1 MQITKRI
8 LSYLQLPTATS
19 VMILELA
26 KTVPKAFNKIWH
38 QGSSSRWTTAPH
50 TKRERIKSSDLDL
63 FGFVAFVGKMAALKL
78 WVLSAVVLCV
88 PAFPQAS
95 IRRNIKNTIFG
106 DERLEGEAFED
117 LDAFSDI
124 EMFTD
129 WTTNPYRLPNTTVPI
144 HYNVFWT
151 VDLDPL
157 RLFYEGKVEIQLR
170 ATQPNVNEIVLHS
183 DHHELRSI
191 TLTQNNVS
199 IPVTNVTEP
208 QYHFLRIRP
217 NTDLLYN
224 ANNPVVYVLTIEFG
238 APMRTDMYGIY
249 QSWYRNN
256 PNNQNE
262 TLWMA
267 STQFQSTASR
277 YAMPCYDEPKF
288 KATFDITIRRQNNVK
303 SWSNM
308 QIRETVPAG
317 IPNWSDDIYHRT
329 PVMSTYLI
337 AILVGD
343 YQSIGNTNTFEVI
356 ARPGAINAGQGE
368 YALDVGQKLLATMI
382 SHTGF
387 DYYSVPNIKMTQ
399 AAIPDFG
406 AGAMENWGLLTY
418 REAYLMYDGNHTNS
432 NYKQLIGYILSHE
445 IAHMW
450 FGNLVTNDWWDVL
463 WLNEGFAR
471 YYQYFLTHWV
481 ETEMGFETRF
491 IVEQVHTALLTD
503 SANNPQPLT
512 NPGVGSPA
520 AVSNMFGT
528 LSYNK
533 GAAVIRMTEH
543 MLGFEVQELGLQN
556 YLRNNAFGVAVPMT
570 LISELEAAGY
580 SQNALQEYG
589 PDFDFVAYYKS
600 WTEQPGHPV
609 LNVQVD
615 HSTGRMTITQRR
627 FNINTGY
634 SNVNANWV
642 IPITFATASNNN
654 FNNTKA
660 THILKD
666 TVTVIN
672 RGSVG
677 DEWVV
682 LNKQQTGYYRVNYDD
697 YTWDLIALALRQ
709 NVSVIHEYNR
719 AQIVNDIFSY
729 ARAGLMTYTRA
740 FSLLSFLENET
751 QYAPWVAAITGFN
764 WIRNRLQ
771 SNPVLLNQL
780 QNIIVGWASNVMA
793 DIGYFE
799 PANESFMRSYLR
811 MQMAPFMCNM
821 NVLACRQ
828 AAQTQFRALVDQN
841 TPVPNDSRLW
851 VYCNGL
857 RQSTTTAVSDF
868 NFMWNRFLTHN
879 VYNEKYV
886 LISALGCTQDVNSL
900 AIYVNGIIQDNY
912 EVRPQDYTNAWSSA
926 TSSNVE
932 SPLRVLQIINNTN
945 TLQAMINAFGNAR
958 TPLNYIASRLRSEE
972 EIQTYQNWVT
982 QNANIF
988 GNQANLISND
998 AESSRQSLLWVAEVA
1013 PDLNE
1018 FIAGGGVP
1026 PATTTTSTPAPS
1038 VPTTV
1043 TPPPLVEP
1051 TTPSL
1056 PDSATN
1062 VIISMTL
1069 IVFAV
1074 MANIML

>member
-1 MQITKRI
+1 
-8 LSYLQLPTATS
+8 
-19 VMILELA
+19 
-26 KTVPKAFNKIWH
+26 
-38 QGSSSRWTTAPH
+38 
-50 TKRERIKSSDLDL
+50 
-63 FGFVAFVGKMAALKL
+63 MAALKL
-78 WVLSAVVLCV
+78 LVLSTAVLCAT
-88 PAFPQAS
+88 AFPQAS

-106 DERLEGEAFED
+106 DEKLEGEAFED
-117 LDAFSDI
+117 LDSFSDI
-124 EMFTD
+124 ELFTD
-129 WTTNPYRLPNTTVPI
+129 YTTNPYRLPNTTEPT
-144 HYNVFWT
+144 HYNIFWI
-151 VDLDPL
+151 VDLDPQ
-157 RLFYEGKVEIQLR
+157 RLTYEGTIQIFLR

-191 TLTQNNVS
+191 SLTQNNVL

-217 NTDLLYN
+217 NTDLQYN
-224 ANNPVVYVLTIEFG
+224 PTNPVVYVLTIEFA

-249 QSWYRNN
+249 NSWYRNN
-256 PNNQNE
+256 PQNQNE

-288 KATFDITIRRQNNVK
+288 KATFNITIRRQNAFK

-308 QIRETVPAG
+308 NIRQSVAAN
-317 IPNWSDDIYHRT
+317 IPNWTDDIYYTT
-329 PVMSTYLI
+329 PLMSTYLI
-337 AILVGD
+337 AILVGN
-343 YQSIGNTNTFEVI
+343 YQSLEAKVNNTLTYEVI

-368 YALDVGQKLLATMI
+368 YAFEVGQKLLAAMI
-382 SHTGF
+382 NHTGW

-471 YYQYFLTHWV
+471 YYQYFLTDWV
-481 ETEMGFETRF
+481 ETEMGFKTRF
-491 IVEQVHTALLTD
+491 IVEQLHTSLLTD

-512 NPGVGSPA
+512 NPGVGSPN
-520 AVSNMFGT
+520 AVSAMFST

-533 GAAVIRMTEH
+533 GAIVIRMTEH
-543 MLGFEVQELGLQN
+543 LLGFEVQRLGLQN
-556 YLRNNAFGVAVPMT
+556 YLRKNQFGTAVPMT

-615 HSTGRMTITQRR
+615 HYTGRMTITQRR

-634 SNVNANWV
+634 SNIATNWV
-642 IPITFATASNNN
+642 IPITFATASNPD
-654 FNNTKA
+654 FSNTKA
-660 THILKD
+660 THILTN

-682 LNKQQTGYYRVNYDD
+682 FNKQQTGYYRVNYDD

-709 NVSVIHEYNR
+709 NVSVIHENNR
-719 AQIVNDIFSY
+719 AQIVNDIFTF
-729 ARAGLMTYTRA
+729 ARSGLMTYTRA
-740 FSLLSFLENET
+740 FSLLSFMENET
-751 QYAPWVAAITGFN
+751 AYAPWVATITGFN

-771 SNPVLLNQL
+771 ANPVLLNQL
-780 QNIIVGWASNVMA
+780 QNIMVSWANNVMA
-793 DIGYFE
+793 DLTYF
-799 PANESFMRSYLR
+799 PTPNESFMRSYLR

-828 AAQTQFRALVDQN
+828 AAQQQFRALVDQN
-841 TPVPNDSRLW
+841 VEVPNDSRSW

-857 RQSTTTAVSDF
+857 RQSTTTAATDF
-868 NFMWNRFLTHN
+868 NYMWNRFLTHN

-886 LISALGCTQDVNSL
+886 LLGTLGCTQDINGLTTFVN
-900 AIYVNGIIQDNY
+900 AIIQENY
-912 EVRPQDYTNAWSSA
+912 IIRPQDYTTAWSSA
-926 TSSNVE
+926 TSSNE
-932 SPLRVLQIINNTN
+932 ENALRVLQIVNNTN
-945 TLQAMINAFGNAR
+945 TLLTMISAFGNAR
-958 TPLNYIASRLRSEE
+958 TPLSYISSRLRNDNQ
-972 EIQTYQNWVT
+972 IQTFQNWVT
-982 QNANIF
+982 QNANIL

-998 AESSRQSLLWVAEVA
+998 AEASRQSILWVAEVA

-1018 FIAGGGVP
+1018 YIVGGGVS
-1026 PATTTTSTPAPS
+1026 PATTTTTTPAP
-1038 VPTTV
+1038 VVVTTV

-1051 TTPSL
+1051 ATPPI

-1062 VIISMTL
+1062 VIFSMTL

-1074 MANIML
+1074 MANIL